1 MPIRSDSMKRSLL
14 LVLSVVLLL
23 AACGSSGHPSSFYD
37 QPGLLPESLQTFQ
50 NELLGDA
57 NPSQVPL
64 VQRNILEG
72 CMGGE
77 KEISMLK
84 WPRDLASACGCMYRD
99 LVKYLE
105 DNATEGQSAFDTYK
119 KIDKSAYDEDSSL
132 GQRYKSIFEECL
144 GSV

>member
-1 MPIRSDSMKRSLL
+1 MKRSLL

-37 QPGLLPESLQTFQ
+37 QPGPLPESLQAFQ
-50 NELLGDA
+50 SELIGTS

-64 VQRNILEG
+64 VQSNFFEG

-77 KEISMLK
+77 EEIAMLK
-84 WPRDLASACGCMYRD
+84 SPRALASACGCMYRD

-105 DNATEGQSAFDTYK
+105 NNATEGQTAFDTYK
-119 KIDKSAYDEDSSL
+119 KIDKSAGNEDSSL
-132 GQRYKSIFEECL
+132 GQRYTSIFEECL